1 MAQIREIKKRIGAVQ
16 TIARITKTMQMIA
29 TAKFTSALQRA
40 ESSKPYAACID
51 DMVRQA
57 ASAAEEYESR
67 LITGPDQK
75 VGKELVLVICS
86 DRGLCG
92 AYNGTVLRTA
102 LNHLRALREQGIDFD
117 LEVAGKKAVGFFKFQ
132 KMPVDVRHDIGD
144 KPSYE
149 AVGAIAADYI
159 ERFMAGQYDTIRIIS
174 MRFVSTSRQL
184 PESKQLLPM
193 TQAPT
198 ESDAGDATQV
208 KPVYDFT
215 PTSSE
220 LLDELLPLTIK
231 TALLQAF
238 NEAVVSEQIMRMV
251 AMKAATENAKEF
263 GSTLRRLFNRA
274 RQGQITTELTEI
286 VSGAAA
292 LE

>member
-57 ASAAEEYESR
+57 ATAAGEYESK
-67 LITGPDQK
+67 LISGPDQK

-102 LNHLRALREQGIDFD
+102 LNYIRDLKSNGIDYD
-117 LEVAGKKAVGFFKFQ
+117 LEVAGKKGLGYFKFQ
-132 KMPVDVRHDIGD
+132 RVDVDNRHDIGD

-149 AVGAIAADYI
+149 DVGAIAASYI
-159 ERFMAGQYDTIRIIS
+159 ERYMAGEYDAIRIIS
-174 MRFVSTSRQL
+174 MRFVTTSRQV
-184 PESKQLLPM
+184 PEIKQLLPM
-193 TQAPT
+193 AETSSGEDS
-198 ESDAGDATQV
+198 ESTGYQ
-208 KPVYDFT
+208 PQYDFL
-215 PTSSE
+215 PSARE
-220 LLDELLPLTIK
+220 LLDELLPLTVK

-238 NEAVVSEQIMRMV
+238 NEAVVSEQIMRMI